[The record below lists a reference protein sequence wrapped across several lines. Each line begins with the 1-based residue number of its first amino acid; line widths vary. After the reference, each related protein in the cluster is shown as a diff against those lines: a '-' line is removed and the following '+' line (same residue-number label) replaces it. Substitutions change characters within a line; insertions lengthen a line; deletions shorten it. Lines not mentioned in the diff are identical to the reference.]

1 MCKIGSKVGMDL
13 EHFLKIHAIHMALDG
28 ICFSAEGFLKP
39 LPGSVP
45 DKIQRLYLAQHD
57 NGFLRCFREDLP
69 AHIRRRLSQF
79 HPEQILNDPETIKT
93 LLAEDAPCEEIM
105 RGKSYLFPKTLTPRD
120 FPDVVQLDAT
130 YHSQFE
136 QFSPGEVMSPWAVY
150 AVIING
156 RIVSTCQSSQEN
168 TSAAEAWVRTLPDF
182 RKRGYARQVTAA
194 WAYQLQQRGKT
205 PFYSHRWDNI
215 ASEAVARSLQLTP
228 YATEVGYF

>member
-1 MCKIGSKVGMDL
+1 MNL
-13 EHFLKIHAIHMALDG
+13 EHFLKIHAIHMTLDG
-28 ICFSAEGFLKP
+28 ICFTAEGFLKP

-69 AHIRRRLSQF
+69 THICQQLNQL

-93 LLAEDAPCEEIM
+93 LLAGDTPCEEIM
-105 RGKSYLFPKTLTPRD
+105 QSKSYLFQNTLTPKD

-130 YHSQFE
+130 YQSQFT
-136 QFSPGEVMSPWAVY
+136 QFSPGETMSMWPVY
-150 AVIING
+150 AVIVNG

-194 WAYQLQQRGKT
+194 WAYQLQQRGKI
-205 PFYSHRWDNI
+205 PFYGHRWDNI

-228 YATEVGYF
+228 YANEVGYF

>member
-1 MCKIGSKVGMDL
+1 MEVFMDL

-28 ICFSAEGFLKP
+28 ICFTAEGLLKP

-57 NGFLRCFREDLP
+57 NGFLRCFREELP
-69 AHIRRRLSQF
+69 THIRQQLSQL
-79 HPEQILNDPETIKT
+79 HPEQILNYPETIKP
-93 LLAEDAPCEEIM
+93 LLAEDAPCEEIWQ
-105 RGKSYLFPKTLTPRD
+105 GKSYLFPNTLTPRD

-136 QFSPGEVMSPWAVY
+136 QFSPGEVMSPWPVY
-150 AVIING
+150 AIIVNG

-194 WAYQLQQRGKT
+194 WAYQLQQRGKI
-205 PFYSHRWDNI
+205 PFYSHRWDNT
-215 ASEAVARSLQLTP
+215 ASEAVACSLQLTP
-228 YATEVGYF
+228 YANEVGYF